1 MHQSG
6 RIGRLITCEQV
17 PGQSFAIIIPSCGKC
32 RCLSSRYFRPRSGV
46 EDQARNAG
54 LYRPPYFTCNCS
66 LAAGAVNPLTLS
78 TMSTITPQVLL
89 KAYTAGIFPMAE
101 SANDSA
107 LYWVEPEVRG
117 IIPLDRFH
125 ISRSL
130 ARRIRSRQFSV
141 TVDTDFD
148 GIIRAC
154 SGQAGSA
161 GENPVIDRPSTWINS
176 RISALYNQ
184 LYAMGFCHS
193 VECRDA
199 AGNLVGGLYGVR
211 IAAAFFGESM
221 FSANRDASKVAMV
234 HLVARLNAGG
244 FHLLDTQFATDH
256 LKTFG
261 CLEIPRDNYRRLLD
275 DALLAQANFAEF
287 KDDDNP
293 DAVLTFAKSGHHE
306 DT

>member
-1 MHQSG
+1 MN
-6 RIGRLITCEQV
+6 RCR
-17 PGQSFAIIIPSCGKC
+17 SCV
-32 RCLSSRYFRPRSGV
+32 LSSYI
-46 EDQARNAG
+46 QAYHVAWCRA
-54 LYRPPYFTCNCS
+54 PYITKNCS
-66 LAAGAVNPLTLS
+66 LAAHAVNPLTLS
-78 TMSTITPQVLL
+78 AMSTITPQVLL

-125 ISRSL
+125 VSRSL

-148 GIIRAC
+148 GVIRAC
-154 SGQAGSA
+154 AGQTDSA
-161 GENPVIDRPSTWINS
+161 GGNSVVERPSTWINT

-184 LYAMGFCHS
+184 LHAMGFCHS
-193 VECRDA
+193 IECRD
-199 AGNLVGGLYGVR
+199 GSGSLVGGLYGVR
-211 IAAAFFGESM
+211 IGAAFFGESM
-221 FSANRDASKVAMV
+221 FSAKRDASKVAMV

-244 FHLLDTQFATDH
+244 FRLLDTQFVTDH

-261 CLEIPRDNYRRLLD
+261 CLEIPRDDYRGLLD
-275 DALLAQANFAEF
+275 NALLAQASFTVF
-287 KDDDNP
+287 QDDDNP
-293 DAVLTFAKSGHHE
+293 DAVLAFAKSGHHE

>member
-1 MHQSG
+1 
-6 RIGRLITCEQV
+6 
-17 PGQSFAIIIPSCGKC
+17 
-32 RCLSSRYFRPRSGV
+32 
-46 EDQARNAG
+46 
-54 LYRPPYFTCNCS
+54 
-66 LAAGAVNPLTLS
+66 
-78 TMSTITPQVLL
+78 MSTITPQVLL

-130 ARRIRSRQFSV
+130 ARRIRSRRFSV

-148 GIIRAC
+148 GVIKAC

-161 GENPVIDRPSTWINS
+161 GEHGVVERPSTWINA

-184 LYAMGFCHS
+184 LHAMGCCHS
-193 VECRDA
+193 VECRDSEGA
-199 AGNLVGGLYGVR
+199 LIGGLYGVR
-211 IAAAFFGESM
+211 IGAVFFGESM
-221 FSANRDASKVAMV
+221 FSAQRDASKVAMV
-234 HLVARLNAGG
+234 HLVARLKAGG
-244 FHLLDTQFATDH
+244 FRLLDTQFVTDH

-261 CLEIPRDNYRRLLD
+261 CEEVPRDDYRKLLD
-275 DALLAQANFAEF
+275 DALLAQADFTAFSE
-287 KDDDNP
+287 DDNP
-293 DAVLTFAKSGHHE
+293 EAVLASAKSGHHE